1 MPLFQNEFLC
11 KDSSWHRDKSQL
23 ENNFCSFSFCKKN
36 FVEYHCVTH
45 FARITPSRWLKFA
58 PRLTNHQTNLQ
69 STDNGLALV
78 SIFNYVPVNDA
89 FVSVLHRGTATS
101 QWCCYCHVTAIF
113 AFHWLTV
120 WIQKAHVI
128 QSEVWYKSF
137 VNVHSHLVV
146 FTLNRNHFA
155 KFS

>member
-23 ENNFCSFSFCKKN
+23 ENIFCSFSFCKK
-36 FVEYHCVTH
+36 
-45 FARITPSRWLKFA
+45 KFRRVPLCNSFRQDYTQPLA

-113 AFHWLTV
+113 AFHWLAV

-128 QSEVWYKSF
+128 QFEVWYKSF